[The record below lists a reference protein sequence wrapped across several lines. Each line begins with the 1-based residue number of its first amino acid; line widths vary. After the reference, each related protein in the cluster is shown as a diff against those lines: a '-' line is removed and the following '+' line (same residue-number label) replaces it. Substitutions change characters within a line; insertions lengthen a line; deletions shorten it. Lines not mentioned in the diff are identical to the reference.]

1 MRYQPFSNS
10 NNRTNRIAYHTGD
23 SCADSGA
30 CADRCRRVKS
40 CEGSHADAGSAH
52 VYFSAA
58 NRGPGGD
65 SDGYGRQPL
74 PPVVATEASI

>member
-1 MRYQPFSNS
+1 MDYPPALVLRRPTGLRRRTNCDTNPVANS

-23 SCADSGA
+23 YRAGYGA
-30 CADRCRRVKS
+30 CADRCRSVKA

-58 NRGPGGD
+58 N
-65 SDGYGRQPL
+65 
-74 PPVVATEASI
+74 